1 MPIFGKKEEKR
12 RQMIESFKC
21 LRPQDIHVGCKAQDR
36 FEAIRMAGQY
46 LVERGS
52 VEPGYIEAMIARE
65 NTVTTYIGE
74 GVAIPHG
81 VGEAKK
87 LIRETGL
94 VVLQFPQGVVFG
106 DEKAQLVIGIAGLDD
121 AHLPILRAVANIML
135 DETLLKRLKSSADV
149 DYIYR
154 ALTTAG
160 KEES

>member
-12 RQMIESFKC
+12 RQLAESFKC
-21 LRPQDIHVGCKAQDR
+21 LRPQDIHVGCTAQDR

-46 LVERGS
+46 LVARGS
-52 VEPGYIEAMIARE
+52 VEPDYIEAMIARE

-87 LIRETGL
+87 LIKETGL
-94 VVLQFPQGVVFG
+94 VVLQFPQGVAFG

-121 AHLPILRAVANIML
+121 EHLPILRAVANIML
-135 DETLLKRLKSSADV
+135 DETLLEQIKTTPDA

-154 ALTTAG
+154 TLAAG
-160 KEES
+160 EPET